1 MAREHLAQEKI
12 NREENLAFAAVGG
25 TVVRRAGLVQAKEEA
40 PIAGA
45 QNGSKPVIVISL
57 SGYGKVLE
65 DVGFVGRLA
74 QQPGLQQQVEAMV
87 TLFTQGQGLNGLD
100 KKRPWGVV
108 LNSVNGDFQPI
119 GFLPVTDM
127 KALLDSLA
135 QWTGPAEPSNAG
147 KGLLEVQKPN
157 QRWFLKEQQGWVFI
171 SPKADNLADMPAD
184 PTKLARRPGQAI

>member
-1 MAREHLAQEKI
+1 MKRILLSLLLAA
-12 NREENLAFAAVGG
+12 LSFGA
-25 TVVRRAGLVQAKEEA
+25 TGLVQAKEEA

-108 LNSVNGDFQPI
+108 LNSVNGDFQPM

-127 KALLDSLA
+127 KALLESLA

-147 KGLLEVQKPN
+147 KGLVEVQKPN
-157 QRWFLKEQQGWVFI
+157 QRLVPQGATGLGLHQ
-171 SPKADNLADMPAD
+171 SQSGQPGRHPRRSDQA
-184 PTKLARRPGQAI
+184 ARRPGQAI